1 MKLYS
6 HCVTV
11 YEIDFFLKTAP
22 RMQENYEIIAVVPLF
37 IISNYWF
44 FVKISPRI
52 NAGNNVS
59 I

>member
-37 IISNYWF
+37 IISNY
-44 FVKISPRI
+44 
-52 NAGNNVS
+52 
-59 I
+59 